1 MKRLLAA
8 LTVAA
13 AAVTA
18 SGCGASIADL
28 PVPGSYVPGPTYR
41 VDIEFSSVLNLPAR
55 AKVVLDG
62 VDVGLLESVTLTGST
77 AVAAVD
83 VDRTVALPALTR
95 AELRQGTILGEIY
108 VALQRP
114 EDGSDTSGA
123 TLQDGDVIP
132 LERTTPA
139 DNVED
144 VLRGLSEVVAG
155 GHIVDFQRSIDRFN
169 RAIPPDPATVDLIND
184 KAREALRDLATNTT
198 ELDRIL
204 GGAEAVTRSFAEKTD
219 TLDTILTSG
228 PERVAGLADA
238 LLVVVDALIDLG
250 YMSRNIG
257 AVINP
262 VAGDLHDVIATLQP
276 MIRTLATADLTAPM
290 LASRMDALLR
300 EKLVPFFTSS
310 PNVRIAS
317 VSGDTPA
324 GEAPDREGRRPA
336 DGLDRADEMIQV
348 LRSIGFVR

>member
-1 MKRLLAA
+1 VRSKLVSTQLILFVVIAVLGLVYVGAKYVRVDQLFGFGQY
-8 LTVAA
+8 TVTGQFAD
-13 AAVTA
+13 
-18 SGCGASIADL
+18 SGGIFSNAE
-28 PVPGSYVPGPTYR
+28 VTYR
-41 VDIEFSSVLNLPAR
+41 GIPVGRVGELKLTEQC
-55 AKVVLDG
+55 
-62 VDVGLLESVTLTGST
+62 VDVELKLEKSAPDVPADTI
-77 AVAAVD
+77 AVVANRSAIGEQYVD
-83 VDRTVALPALTR
+83 LQPRTD
-95 AELRQGTILGEIY
+95 QG
-108 VALQRP
+108 P
-114 EDGSDTSGA
+114 F
-123 TLQDGDVIP
+123 LQDGDVIP

-324 GEAPDREGRRPA
+324 GEVPDREGRRPA